1 VVLLAVL
8 GVLANALG
16 DRDRPAGQGR
26 TAGRAGAAATPGIR
40 EPARDGQF
48 EFVVRSVRCGLRRV
62 GPGLARQTP
71 QGRFCLVAVGVA
83 NVGTEARDFDA
94 GQQRLFGAD
103 GRRHSVDAAAT
114 AANGGI
120 RLLHSLINPGNRM
133 EGTLV
138 YDVPPRTR
146 PARLELHDSALRRGV
161 AVDLA

>member
-1 VVLLAVL
+1 VVLLAAL

-16 DRDRPAGQGR
+16 ERGRQAGQGR
-26 TAGRAGAAATPGIR
+26 QGGRSGAAATPGIR
-40 EPARDGQF
+40 HPARDGQF

-62 GPGLARQTP
+62 GPELARQTP
-71 QGRFCLVAVGVA
+71 QGRFCLVAVSVA
-83 NVGTEARDFDA
+83 NVGIEARDFDA

-114 AANGGI
+114 AANGGV
-120 RLLHSLINPGNRM
+120 RLLHSLINPGNRV

-146 PARLELHDSALRRGV
+146 PARLELHDSPLSRGV
-161 AVDLA
+161 TVDLT